1 MNPQDILTTV
11 NGLSTAVK
19 FWGGFIGD
27 NVFDA
32 TYVKTKISELEG
44 KRDELQKYA
53 SEDGTQALVQMNLAI
68 WNIDTSVKA
77 IQSLAV

>member
-1 MNPQDILTTV
+1 MNPKDIVDTV
-11 NGLSTAVK
+11 NGLSDAVK
-19 FWGGFIGD
+19 FWGSFIGD

-32 TYVKTKISELEG
+32 TYVKTKIDELET
-44 KRDELQKYA
+44 KKDELEKYA
-53 SEDGTQALVQMNLAI
+53 SEDGTQALVQLNTAI